1 MEANLATS
9 LCSCGEAAP
18 HVIANRAT
26 ADGVAVQI
34 WHDGCVT
41 GRFGRVLPGV
51 PCVRPRTPEAVERE
65 RAASRLLSDDLSL
78 YDLAELPRLYA
89 ACRRVAA
96 RGGDRKALYAVL
108 AAHAKPAIPFSWV
121 AYATDRDG
129 KPTVRV
135 ARLDR
140 IRWPGLAVW
149 HERGRYELMEI
160 HRGTALGARSR
171 EALEST
177 GFSFGSQRE
186 LCAHLFAVARQLNG
200 TEAE

>member
-1 MEANLATS
+1 MNNTAVTMTANT
-9 LCSCGEAAP
+9 CSCGESAP

-26 ADGVAVQI
+26 ADGISVQI

-41 GRFGRVLPGV
+41 GRFGRALPGV

-65 RAASRLLSDDLSL
+65 RAAARLLCDDLSL

-108 AAHAKPAIPFSWV
+108 AEGTKPSIPFSWV

-140 IRWPGLAVW
+140 IRWPGLVVW
-149 HERGRYELMEI
+149 HERGRYELMALR
-160 HRGTALGARSR
+160 RGTALGARSH
-171 EALEST
+171 EALEAT

-186 LCAHLFAVARQLNG
+186 LCAHLFAVAHV
-200 TEAE
+200 TV